1 MSKCILLLSSLVL
14 LGAACTLNSNLQSSM
29 VKPSLPDDIPMAYRN
44 LPKSGSLLLDD
55 TKMSPTFKVR
65 YDYSG
70 GSYQEASGYTVSLQA
85 RREGQIS
92 SGEKTASFPVDN
104 AKLEELFRLIVAQ
117 KVFNAEP
124 MALVRVRDVISSLFG
139 VGGSTA
145 SVEAQADRM
154 VAPLP
159 TIPSTIRESD
169 IDIDRIMRMKGLP
182 QNITP
187 ELLQQAVEEAKG
199 LTKVFEAIEAM
210 VPAEAKERVK

>member
-1 MSKCILLLSSLVL
+1 MKKIFFFAIALILA
-14 LGAACTLNSNLQSSM
+14 GAGCAAINSSSM
-29 VKPSLPDDIPMAYRN
+29 VKPPLPDDIGTAYRN

-55 TKMSPTFKVR
+55 TTMSPTFKVR

-70 GSYQEASGYTVSLQA
+70 GSYPDSKTYTISLQA
-85 RREGQIS
+85 KQEGQIS
-92 SGEKTASFPVDN
+92 SGEKTATFPVDN
-104 AKLEELFRLIVAQ
+104 AKLEELFRLIVSA

-124 MALVRVRDVISSLFG
+124 MALVRVRDVMSSLFG

-145 SVEAQADRM
+145 SVEAQADRI

-159 TIPSTIRESD
+159 SIPFKIRDSN
-169 IDIDRIMRMKGLP
+169 IDIGRVMRMKGLP

-199 LTKVFEAIEAM
+199 LIKVFEAIEAL
-210 VPAEAKERVK
+210 VPDEARERVK